1 MVPHSVHQVIHLIYH
16 RWENFKNKEKRNR
29 YLFTGINIKKDF
41 WLIIKVIVVMLVV
54 LTRTYVTTS
63 HIHTFLILIQ
73 NLLSH

>member
-29 YLFTGINIKKDF
+29 YLFTGNNIKKDF
-41 WLIIKVIVVMLVV
+41 WLIIKVIFVMLIV
-54 LTRTYVTTS
+54 LTRTYVTAS
-63 HIHTFLILIQ
+63 HIRTFLIWFQ